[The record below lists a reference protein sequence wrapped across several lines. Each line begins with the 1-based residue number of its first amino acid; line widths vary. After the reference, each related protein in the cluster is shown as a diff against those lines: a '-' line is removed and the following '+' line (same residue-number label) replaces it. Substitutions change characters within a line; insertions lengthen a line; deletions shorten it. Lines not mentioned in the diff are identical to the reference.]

1 HPRPDFERA
10 DWVNLNG
17 YWEFEFDGANQ
28 GETEDWFDGKK
39 EFTQKILVPFPW
51 GSPLSEVENKDD
63 IAWYKRQI
71 TIPSEWKGMRVFLVV
86 GASDWLTK
94 GWIDGQAVGQ
104 YQGGYTPFEFELTG
118 NAKFGSSQEI
128 CLRVDD
134 LPHDFKLFGKQGY
147 GDAKGIWQTVYL
159 EARPETF
166 IENFYFTPD
175 IDEEILNVRAIFDK
189 EIQVETKL
197 QLKYIGE
204 ESNYTIGEMEIK
216 SGVKEVSFDVKI
228 PNPKLWSLDDPHLY
242 DVELVLQ
249 GETPDIISAYFG
261 MRKISVVNLPGTDI
275 PYVALNNKPI
285 YLQTTLDQAYHPE
298 GFYTFPS
305 DEFIRDEIWRSK
317 EIGLNGQRVHIKVPI
332 PRKLYWADKLGHLIM
347 ADVPNSWGEPDADMQ
362 RETKVAMEGMIAR
375 DYNHPS
381 IFSWVLFNETWGL
394 FSKDENGKRSY
405 KVETQ
410 QWVSEMYRDARE
422 RDKTRLVEDN
432 SPCNYDHVV

>member
-1 HPRPDFERA
+1 MKNRSFFTWIALLIYILFQACSDNESNEESIPLPEHPRPDFERA

-28 GETEDWFDGKK
+28 GETEGWFDGKK

-118 NAKFGSSQEI
+118 HAKFGSSQEI

-159 EARPETF
+159 EARPETY
-166 IENFYFTPD
+166 IDNFYFTPD

-228 PNPKLWSLDDPHLY
+228 P
-242 DVELVLQ
+242 
-249 GETPDIISAYFG
+249 
-261 MRKISVVNLPGTDI
+261 
-275 PYVALNNKPI
+275 
-285 YLQTTLDQAYHPE
+285 
-298 GFYTFPS
+298 
-305 DEFIRDEIWRSK
+305 
-317 EIGLNGQRVHIKVPI
+317 
-332 PRKLYWADKLGHLIM
+332 
-347 ADVPNSWGEPDADMQ
+347 
-362 RETKVAMEGMIAR
+362 
-375 DYNHPS
+375 
-381 IFSWVLFNETWGL
+381 
-394 FSKDENGKRSY
+394 
-405 KVETQ
+405 
-410 QWVSEMYRDARE
+410 
-422 RDKTRLVEDN
+422 
-432 SPCNYDHVV
+432 